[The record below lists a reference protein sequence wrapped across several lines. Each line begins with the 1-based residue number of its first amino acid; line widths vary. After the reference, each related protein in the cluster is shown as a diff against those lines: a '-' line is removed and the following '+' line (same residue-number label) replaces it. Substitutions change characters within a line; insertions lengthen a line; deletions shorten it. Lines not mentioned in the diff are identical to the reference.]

1 MSTVTITREI
11 TDKQFRKL
19 IGLAGDARNCEFGLH
34 DGVVTYSIWHD
45 NHVEAISIYA
55 DGTTY
60 TQTRGLDADGWTD
73 EEEQ

>member
-19 IGLAGDARNCEFGLH
+19 AQLVGDPYNSRFGLL
-34 DGVVTYSIWHD
+34 DGVVSYDIWHD
-45 NHVEAISIYA
+45 NHVESISIYA

-60 TQTRGLDADGWTD
+60 TETRGLDADGWESED
-73 EEEQ
+73 EQ